1 MLMNPNM
8 GFGVFLL
15 EKPKTFSTMMIMEFR
30 IIIHLEQQGRIYCLC
45 QQEGKRR
52 AQHEGVVGLPCLD
65 MLQVQGCSRKK
76 ILKDPLQMQD
86 LLPSFVWSAHFGC
99 MQFEEA
105 ARKG

>member
-1 MLMNPNM
+1 M
-8 GFGVFLL
+8 
-15 EKPKTFSTMMIMEFR
+15 
-30 IIIHLEQQGRIYCLC
+30 Q
-45 QQEGKRR
+45 RR
-52 AQHEGVVGLPCLD
+52 AQHEGAVGLPCLD

-99 MQFEEA
+99 MHVEEA